1 MGILG
6 KLLTLTIL
14 VAVGAVVYQLLLT
27 PEPEVPKIPEQWF
40 GKKQL
45 KAGEPIPKDPLTIN
59 KFTINVSD
67 EVLTDLKHRLDLA
80 RYVEPIPGTQFNYGF
95 NGNYLKQVVDYWKTK
110 YDWRQQE
117 KELNKFNHFKTQING
132 IDIHFI
138 HVKPSKPAKTVVPIL
153 ISHGWPGSVLEYYK
167 AIPLLTEP
175 TNGVAFEVIC
185 PSIPGYGWSEA
196 PHQTGF
202 NVPQT
207 ARIYV
212 KLMERLNHKTFFVH
226 GGDWGS
232 AIAQSMAIL
241 YPENVRG
248 LHTTW
253 GSMPSRGLPLIK
265 TIIGAYL
272 PQLVFDNP
280 ESDYKMVFPFWE
292 KFKFMVRESGYM
304 HLQSTRP
311 DTIGAALVNSPV
323 GLAAYILEKFS
334 VWTNPAF
341 LDKPDGELTKKF
353 TLDELLTN
361 IMIYWT
367 SNNVAS
373 SMRYYKEN
381 IPLLFT
387 DFSLDRF
394 CIKASVPSA
403 VADFPNELLR
413 SPQSLTKYHYE
424 NLIQYTSM
432 PRGGHFAAFEEPKLV
447 ADDIKTFV
455 AKVLALE
462 LAQKSKQNTKI

>member
-1 MGILG
+1 MGIFI
-6 KLLTLTIL
+6 KFFALTIL
-14 VAVGAVVYQLLLT
+14 VAFGAVVYQIFLT
-27 PEPEVPKIPEQWF
+27 PDPEVPVIPEKWF
-40 GKKQL
+40 GRQQL

-59 KFTINVSD
+59 RFTINVSD

-80 RYVEPIPGTQFNYGF
+80 RFVEPLPGTQFNYGF

-226 GGDWGS
+226 GGDYGS
-232 AIAQSMAIL
+232 LIGRTMAIL
-241 YPENVRG
+241 YPEHIRG
-248 LHTTW
+248 LHTTMA
-253 GSMPSRGLPLIK
+253 GSTNKGLSLIK
-265 TIIGAYL
+265 SIIGAYF

-280 ESDYKMVFPFWE
+280 EADYKKMFPFWE
-292 KFKFMVRESGYM
+292 NIRFMVRESGYM
-304 HLQSTRP
+304 HIQSTRP
-311 DTIGAALVNSPV
+311 DTVGAAMLDSPV

-341 LDKPDGELTKKF
+341 LDKPDGGLTEKF

-381 IPLLFT
+381 VPLLFI
-387 DFSLDRF
+387 DFNIHEFR
-394 CIKASVPSA
+394 IKASVPSA
-403 VADFPNELLR
+403 VADFPHELMR
-413 SPQSLTKYHYE
+413 FPYSVTKHQYE

-455 AKVLALE
+455 SKVL
-462 LAQKSKQNTKI
+462 KK